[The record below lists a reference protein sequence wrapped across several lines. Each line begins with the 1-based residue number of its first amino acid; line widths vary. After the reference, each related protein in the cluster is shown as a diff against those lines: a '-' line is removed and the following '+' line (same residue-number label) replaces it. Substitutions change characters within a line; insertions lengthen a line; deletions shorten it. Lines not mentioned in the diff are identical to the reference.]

1 MRPIIIGLMSVTLS
15 AGCSDEPDSAPLGKA
30 KLGSKASSTVTQDLP
45 DEDRPDALRAENPST
60 ESDTPETADTPPDL
74 GDEECPDNLKKIQ
87 ALANTGIKADIW
99 EPTAS
104 RDWSPDGSP
113 GATARDWSTDDA
125 FASLNWQPEGQ
136 VRGSYRVTTTA
147 ESYSVHCI
155 SDIDGD
161 GVQSTWTVGASGEP
175 GRKE

>member
-15 AGCSDEPDSAPLGKA
+15 SGCSDEPAPASTGKA
-30 KLGSKASSTVTQDLP
+30 QLTSKTSSGVTEDLT
-45 DEDRPDALRAENPST
+45 DENRPDALTAQNPSA
-60 ESDTPETADTPPDL
+60 EGDTPETAGTHPDL
-74 GDEECPDNLKKIQ
+74 GGDECPNNLKKIQ

-113 GATARDWSTDDA
+113 GETARDWSTDDA

-136 VRGSYRVTTTA
+136 VRGSYKVTTTA
-147 ESYSVHCI
+147 DSYSVHCI
-155 SDIDGD
+155 TDIDGD